1 MCRALR
7 LFPVAAVLC
16 VGVDPVSWT
25 LHSLREEVTMG
36 KVRSPY
42 PAEFKRQMVELVSGR
57 ENTRRAVAGIR
68 ADGAVDSHLGQAVR
82 ERFRGAA

>member
-1 MCRALR
+1 
-7 LFPVAAVLC
+7 
-16 VGVDPVSWT
+16 
-25 LHSLREEVTMG
+25 MG

-68 ADGAVDSHLGQAVR
+68 ADGAVDSHVSQAAR
-82 ERFRGAA
+82 AGFRGAA